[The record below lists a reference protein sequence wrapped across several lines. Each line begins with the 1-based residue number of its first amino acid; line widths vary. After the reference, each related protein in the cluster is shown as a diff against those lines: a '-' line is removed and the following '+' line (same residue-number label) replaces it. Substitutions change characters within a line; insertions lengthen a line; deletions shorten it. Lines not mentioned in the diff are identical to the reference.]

1 MLQPAI
7 TSAIRVQIKEPTPK
21 RLTDTQIE
29 AVVLRGVPMLGL
41 KIKEKDPSYFNER
54 VSVTSNSNVFSFPTG
69 CKTLDKVW
77 DYSGRAITITGAAN
91 NGSGLIR
98 ITAASHSFAD
108 GAIVRIHD
116 VTGCTEANGAWK
128 IAYVSD
134 STFDLLGSTFANAY
148 VSGGKVFQ
156 EKTDMV
162 EIVKINMADQ
172 TNNNDYAYF
181 LRKRQIIIDDVTYD
195 SDIIIDYE
203 GAASVLADIPDEYH
217 EYLISWGVVNLMELK
232 PDEKDYEEKIK
243 NLNFHKAMMMNVLDD
258 ISRSF
263 DTNSEP
269 SRIRN
274 VWND

>member
-7 TSAIRVQIKEPTPK
+7 TSAIRSQIKEPTPK

-128 IAYVSD
+128 IDYVSD

-263 DTNSEP
+263 TTNSEP
-269 SRIRN
+269 SHIRN

>member
-1 MLQPAI
+1 MLQSAI

-41 KIKEKDPSYFNER
+41 KIKEKDPTYYNER
-54 VSVTSNSNVFSFPTG
+54 VSLTSNSNVFSFPTG
-69 CKTLDKVW
+69 CKTIAKVW
-77 DYSGRAITITGAAN
+77 DYSGRAISITGAAN
-91 NGSGLIR
+91 NGSGLVR

-116 VTGCTEANGAWK
+116 VAGCTEANGAWK
-128 IAYVSD
+128 IDYVTAD
-134 STFDLLGSTFANAY
+134 TFDLLGSTFANAY
-148 VSGGKVFQ
+148 TSGGKVFQ

-162 EIVKINMADQ
+162 EIVRINMADQ
-172 TNNNDYAYF
+172 SNNNDYAYF
-181 LRKRQIIIDDVTYD
+181 LRKRQIIIDDVSYD

-232 PDEKDYEEKIK
+232 PEEKDYEEKVK
-243 NLNFHKAMMMNVLDD
+243 NLNFHKAMMMNVLND
-258 ISRSF
+258 IGRSF
-263 DTNSEP
+263 TSNSEP
-269 SRIRN
+269 NHIRN

>member
-1 MLQPAI
+1 
-7 TSAIRVQIKEPTPK
+7 
-21 RLTDTQIE
+21 
-29 AVVLRGVPMLGL
+29 MLGL

-98 ITAASHSFAD
+98 ITAASHGFAD

-128 IAYVSD
+128 IDYVSD

-172 TNNNDYAYF
+172 SNNNDYAYF
-181 LRKRQIIIDDVTYD
+181 LRKRQIIIDDTAYD

-203 GAASVLADIPDEYH
+203 GAASTLADIPDEYH

-243 NLNFHKAMMMNVLDD
+243 NLNFHKAMMMNVLND
-258 ISRSF
+258 IQRSF
-263 DTNSEP
+263 TTNSEP
-269 SRIRN
+269 SHIRN

>member
-7 TSAIRVQIKEPTPK
+7 TSAIRSQIKEPTPK

-54 VSVTSNSNVFSFPTG
+54 VSVTSNSNVFSFPIG

-128 IAYVSD
+128 IDYVSD

-172 TNNNDYAYF
+172 TNNNAYAYF